1 MMELAGQKVK
11 TPIVNTLKYLKEIM
25 IIMKG
30 EMKI

>member
-11 TPIVNTLKYLKEIM
+11 TPIVNTLKYLKEI
-25 IIMKG
+25 IMKG